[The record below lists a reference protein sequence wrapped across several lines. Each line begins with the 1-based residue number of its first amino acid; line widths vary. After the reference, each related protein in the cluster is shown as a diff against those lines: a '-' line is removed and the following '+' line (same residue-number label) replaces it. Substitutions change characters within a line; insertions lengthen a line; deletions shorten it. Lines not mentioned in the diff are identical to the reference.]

1 MNGSVGAILIFSVQN
16 KTMET
21 NLLSVSYVIEIVP
34 GFSYTKDKFSS
45 ICGLRGILSLED
57 T

>member
-21 NLLSVSYVIEIVP
+21 NLLSVSYVIEIMP
-34 GFSYTKDKFSS
+34 WFSYTKDKFSS

-57 T
+57 K